1 MNYSMDKNPENEEE
15 ALYQGLVMQLLP
27 RAWSESERSEL
38 EDIVR
43 NLESSL
49 PERVVNVLKFKA
61 MCKFMGV
68 GESNVG

>member
-1 MNYSMDKNPENEEE
+1 MNLSMDKSPENAEE

-43 NLESSL
+43 KLEGSL
-49 PERVVNVLKFKA
+49 PESVVNALKFKA

>member
-1 MNYSMDKNPENEEE
+1 MNLSMDKNPENAEE

-27 RAWSESERSEL
+27 RTWSESERNEL

>member
-1 MNYSMDKNPENEEE
+1 MNLSMDKSPENAEE
-15 ALYQGLVMQLLP
+15 ALYQVLVMQLLP
-27 RAWSESERSEL
+27 KTWSDSERVEL

-43 NLESSL
+43 NLEGGL
-49 PERVVNVLKFKA
+49 PERVVNMLKFKA

>member
-1 MNYSMDKNPENEEE
+1 MNLSMDKSPENAEE
-15 ALYQGLVMQLLP
+15 ALYQVLVMQLLP
-27 RAWSESERSEL
+27 RTWSDSERVEL

-43 NLESSL
+43 NVECGL
-49 PERVVNVLKFKA
+49 PERVVNMLKFKA